1 MTHYPNY
8 SNKKTFPKNREPCL
22 DDRRER
28 HLVREA
34 LLSPFKTFT
43 ELSHYGVG
51 GRIISRK
58 TVARVLERSGVTK
71 EVARRRPG
79 LKKSYKIACLQFAK
93 AHQIWTIAE

>member
-8 SNKKTFPKNREPCL
+8 LNKKTFHKNREPCL
-22 DDRRER
+22 NDRRER

-43 ELSHYGVG
+43 ELSYYGVD

-58 TVARVLERSGVTK
+58 TVARVLDRFEITK
-71 EVARRRPG
+71 EVARRRPR
-79 LKKSYKIACLQFAK
+79 L
-93 AHQIWTIAE
+93 